1 MEDGAALTEG
11 ILCHYCCTCRMQNT
25 LITTANVESQL
36 ISASVTQKSPSAV
49 FTSEPSRIQRVD
61 ASSLTETQSRFVIM
75 KYVSAIF
82 TVSDERRVVQDV
94 FSIQGKTASLALPR
108 GK

>member
-61 ASSLTETQSRFVIM
+61 ASSLTVIM